1 MKFKWKDFEIECTV
15 DEFEDLFVRGVFD
28 PNLIIGV
35 KRETVHDRDETH
47 FVPVYGCQIP
57 AVRDIPLNLAVST
70 PKPEPASSGNSRNEN
85 ADNPVKAEPKCVM
98 VAAPET
104 HNRKTDATIRDE
116 FVHIMDAVHHTL
128 THETALW
135 NTELKTKSSIA
146 YKDINDS
153 GDWLDDAK
161 ALQYLVSGCAHITG
175 DAGGAYVVEKEKG
188 TSYIICKGF
197 PNNPHYSMLATF
209 FKDQDGITGAHLQ
222 IDNERLTEPAFSL
235 KIENEPSS
243 PLVQFA
249 DACVRL
255 FPRISVEEHERI
267 VGERQIAEDGIRGID
282 AAERKLCKTENND
295 KKSDA
300 SWW

>member
-35 KRETVHDRDETH
+35 KRETVRDDEGSH

-57 AVRDIPLNLAVST
+57 AVRDLPLNLTVPTQKS
-70 PKPEPASSGNSRNEN
+70 EPTSPGNSRNGN
-85 ADNPVKAEPKCVM
+85 TDTPVKDEPKCIM
-98 VAAPET
+98 VVANEAQK
-104 HNRKTDATIRDE
+104 RKTDAATRDE

-128 THETALW
+128 THDTALW
-135 NTELKTKSSIA
+135 NTELKSKSSIA
-146 YKDINDS
+146 YTDISDS

-175 DAGGAYVVEKEKG
+175 DAGGAYVVEKEKD

-197 PNNPHYSMLATF
+197 PNNPHYSMPVTF
-209 FKDQDGITGAHLQ
+209 FKDQNGITGAHLQ
-222 IDNERLTEPAFSL
+222 IDSERLAEPVFSI
-235 KIENEPSS
+235 KIENEPGS

-255 FPRISVEEHERI
+255 FPRISAEDHERI
-267 VGERQIAEDGIRGID
+267 VGERRIAEESIRGIE
-282 AAERKLCKTENND
+282 AAAKKTNNND
-295 KKSDA
+295 KSGV
-300 SWW
+300 SCW

>member
-35 KRETVHDRDETH
+35 KREAVHDRDESH

-57 AVRDIPLNLAVST
+57 AVRDIPLNLAVS
-70 PKPEPASSGNSRNEN
+70 KPAQDLKIPDNSPVK
-85 ADNPVKAEPKCVM
+85 ADNPVKAEPKCV
-98 VAAPET
+98 VIVAPET
-104 HNRKTDATIRDE
+104 QNRKNDAKNRDE
-116 FVHIMDAVHHTL
+116 FAHIMNAVNHTL
-128 THETALW
+128 THDTASW
-135 NTELKTKSSIA
+135 NTELKTKASIA

-161 ALQYLVSGCAHITG
+161 ALQYLVGGCAHITG
-175 DAGGAYVVEKEKG
+175 DAGGAYVVEKEKD

-197 PNNPHYSMLATF
+197 PNNPHYSMPVTF
-209 FKDQDGITGAHLQ
+209 FKDQDGITGANLQ
-222 IDNERLTEPAFSL
+222 IDSERLTEPVFSL
-235 KIENEPSS
+235 KIENEPCS

-255 FPRISVEEHERI
+255 FPRISAEEHERI
-267 VGERQIAEDGIRGID
+267 VGERRIAEEGVRGID
-282 AAERKLCKTENND
+282 ATAKNTG
-295 KKSDA
+295 KSY
-300 SWW
+300 W